1 MRPRPSWTQ
10 SSASKPPAVTAATG
24 FGTLTHATE
33 SYLAE
38 HPNPWPDGI
47 AWQVI
52 RLAAGFLPSA
62 VADGADL
69 EAREA
74 MLLAAHMAGIA
85 MANTG
90 LGIAHA
96 LAAAIDAV
104 AALREQISL
113 TRWLADFGVTAADYP
128 RIAAILGLPGDPR
141 QLRLGL
147 QGDQPAAGDP
157 AKLAVDPGEQVP
169 ARRVREDAI
178 PGGAP

>member
-1 MRPRPSWTQ
+1 MSTPQNPS
-10 SSASKPPAVTAATG
+10 PAA
-24 FGTLTHATE
+24 L
-33 SYLAE
+33 LA
-38 HPNPWPDGI
+38 DGLQ
-47 AWQVI
+47 AGGWV
-52 RLAAGFLPSA
+52 LAVG

-113 TRWLADFGVTAADYP
+113 TRWLADFGITAADYP

-147 QGDQPAAGDP
+147 QGDQLPAGDP

-169 ARRVREDAI
+169 ARRVWKDAI